1 MGSTI
6 WKGYIHFGETD
17 VPVKLHTA
25 VKEERVQFHLLH
37 RRDGVRLRQ
46 QMVCAYEKQ
55 PVPAE
60 EQSKGFEV
68 EDGKFVIVDPAELNQ
83 TAPESSRM
91 IEVHEF
97 VKTGQIDPIF
107 LDRLYYLEPDIQ
119 GKGYNALVKAL
130 KELDVA
136 GICTWIMRKRS
147 YFGALQA
154 RGKMLRLNTLRYG
167 DEVISV
173 GSLELQDL
181 PLSQGVLLS
190 EKELRI
196 GSELIEKM
204 AAPFEPQKFENEHQK
219 KLQEMIE
226 KKARGEKIAILVPRR
241 LKPTESDQLLQALEA
256 SLKKAA

>member
-1 MGSTI
+1 MAGRAI
-6 WKGYIHFGETD
+6 WKGYIHFGDTD
-17 VPVKLHTA
+17 VPVKLHAA
-25 VKEERVQFHLLH
+25 VKEERIQFHLLH
-37 RRDGVRLRQ
+37 RRDQTRLRQ

-60 EQSKGFEV
+60 QQSKGFEV
-68 EDGKFVIVDPAELNQ
+68 EDGKYVIVDPAEFEQ
-83 TAPESSRM
+83 TTPESSRM

-107 LDRLYYLEPDIQ
+107 LDRPYYLEPDIQ
-119 GKGYNALVKAL
+119 DIHGKGYNALLKAL

-136 GICTWIMRKRS
+136 GVCTWIMRKRS

-154 RGKMLRLNTLRYG
+154 HGKMLRLNTLRYD
-167 DEVISV
+167 DEVIPV
-173 GSLELQDL
+173 ASLGLEDV
-181 PLSQGVLLS
+181 PLS
-190 EKELRI
+190 EKELKI
-196 GSELIEKM
+196 ASELIEKM

-226 KKARGEKIAILVPRR
+226 KKARGEKIAVLAPRR
-241 LKPTESDQLLQALEA
+241 LKPTESDKLLQVLEA

>member
-1 MGSTI
+1 MAGSTI
-6 WKGYIHFGETD
+6 WKGIIHFGDTD

-25 VKEERVQFHLLH
+25 VKEERIQFHLLH
-37 RRDGVRLRQ
+37 KRDQVRVRQ

-68 EDGKFVIVDPAELNQ
+68 EEGKYIIIDPEELEQ

-97 VKTGQIDPIF
+97 VKTEQIDAIF
-107 LDRLYYLEPDIQ
+107 LDRLYYLEPDISDIH
-119 GKGYNALVKAL
+119 GKGYAALVGAL
-130 KELDVA
+130 KEMDVE
-136 GICTWIMRKRS
+136 GICTWTMRKRS
-147 YFGALQA
+147 YLGALQA
-154 RGKMLRLNTLRYG
+154 RGKILRLNTLRYA
-167 DEVISV
+167 DEVIPV
-173 GSLELQDL
+173 ASLELQDV
-181 PLSQGVLLS
+181 PLS

-196 GSELIEKM
+196 GSLLIDQLTASFQPE
-204 AAPFEPQKFENEHQK
+204 KFENEHQK

-226 KKARGEKIAILVPRR
+226 KKARGEKIVVLAPRR
-241 LKPTESDQLLQALEA
+241 LKPTRSDELLQVLEA

>member
-1 MGSTI
+1 MAGRAI
-6 WKGYIHFGETD
+6 WKGSIHFGDTD

-25 VKEERVQFHLLH
+25 VKEDRIQFHLLH
-37 RRDGVRLRQ
+37 RRDQVRLRQ
-46 QMVCAYEKQ
+46 QMVCAYEKE

-60 EQSKGFEV
+60 QQSKGFEV
-68 EDGKFVIVDPAELNQ
+68 EDGKYVIVDPAELEQ
-83 TAPESSRM
+83 TTPESSRM

-107 LDRLYYLEPDIQ
+107 LDRPYYLEPDIQ
-119 GKGYNALVKAL
+119 DIQGKGYNPLVKAL
-130 KELDVA
+130 KELDVV
-136 GICTWIMRKRS
+136 GICTWIMRKRA

-154 RGKMLRLNTLRYG
+154 RGKMLRLNTLRYA
-167 DEVISV
+167 DEVIQAASF
-173 GSLELQDL
+173 GLEDV
-181 PLSQGVLLS
+181 PLS

-204 AAPFEPQKFENEHQK
+204 AAPFEPRKFENEHQK

-226 KKARGEKIAILVPRR
+226 KKARGENIVVLPPRR
-241 LKPTESDQLLQALEA
+241 LKPTESDQLLQVLEA

>member
-1 MGSTI
+1 MAGATV
-6 WKGYIHFGETD
+6 WKGQIHFGDTN

-25 VKEERVQFHLLH
+25 VREERIQFHLLH
-37 RRDGVRLRQ
+37 RRDQTRLRQ

-68 EDGKFVIVDPAELNQ
+68 EEGKYVIVDPAELEQ
-83 TAPESSRM
+83 TTPESSRL

-107 LDRLYYLEPDIQ
+107 LDRLYYLEPDMADIH
-119 GKGYNALVKAL
+119 GKEFAALVKAL

-136 GICTWIMRKRS
+136 GICTWTMRKRS
-147 YFGALQA
+147 YFGALEA
-154 RGKMLRLNTLRYG
+154 RGEKLRLNTLRYA
-167 DEVISV
+167 DEVIPV
-173 GSLELQDL
+173 ESLGLEDV
-181 PLSQGVLLS
+181 PLS
-190 EKELRI
+190 EKELKI
-196 GSELIEKM
+196 GSELIEKLT
-204 AAPFEPQKFENEHQK
+204 APFEPQKFENEHQK

-241 LKPTESDQLLQALEA
+241 LKPTKSDQLLKALEA

>member
-1 MGSTI
+1 MPGATI
-6 WKGYIHFGETD
+6 WKGYIHFGDTD

-37 RRDGVRLRQ
+37 RPDQIRLRQ
-46 QMVCAYEKQ
+46 QMLCAYEKR

-68 EDGKFVIVDPAELNQ
+68 EDGKYLIVDPAELEQ
-83 TAPESSRM
+83 IVPESNRM

-107 LDRLYYLEPDIQ
+107 HDRLYYLDPDISDIQ
-119 GKGYNALVKAL
+119 GKGFSALVKAL

-136 GICTWIMRKRS
+136 GICTWVMRKRS

-154 RGKMLRLNTLRYG
+154 HGNMLRLNTLRYA
-167 DEVISV
+167 DEVIPV
-173 GSLELQDL
+173 GSLELQDV
-181 PLSQGVLLS
+181 PLA
-190 EKELRI
+190 EKELKI
-196 GSELIEKM
+196 GSELIEKLS
-204 AAPFEPQKFENEHQK
+204 APFEPQKFENEHQK
-219 KLQEMIE
+219 RLQDMIAT
-226 KKARGEKIAILVPRR
+226 KARGENIAILPPRR
-241 LKPTESDQLLQALEA
+241 LKPTESDQLLKVLEA

>member
-1 MGSTI
+1 MAGATI
-6 WKGYIHFGETD
+6 WKGYIHFGDTD

-25 VKEERVQFHLLH
+25 VKEERIQFHLLH
-37 RRDGVRLRQ
+37 RRDQVRLHQ

-60 EQSKGFEV
+60 QQSKGFEV
-68 EDGKFVIVDPAELNQ
+68 EDGKYVIVDPAELEQ
-83 TAPESSRM
+83 TTPESSRM

-97 VKTGQIDPIF
+97 VKTGQIDSIF

-119 GKGYNALVKAL
+119 DIQGKGYNALLKAL

-154 RGKMLRLNTLRYG
+154 RGKMLRLNTLRYA

-173 GSLELQDL
+173 GSLELQDV
-181 PLSQGVLLS
+181 PLS
-190 EKELRI
+190 EKELKI

-204 AAPFEPQKFENEHQK
+204 AAPFEPGKFENEHQK

-226 KKARGEKIAILVPRR
+226 KKARGEKIAVLIPRR

>member
-1 MGSTI
+1 MTGATI

-25 VKEERVQFHLLH
+25 VKDERIQFHLLH
-37 RRDGVRLRQ
+37 RRDRARLRQ
-46 QMVCAYEKQ
+46 RMVCAYDKQ
-55 PVPAE
+55 PVPSE
-60 EQSKGFEV
+60 EQCKGFEV
-68 EDGKFVIVDPAELNQ
+68 EDGKYVIVDPAELEQ

-107 LDRLYYLEPDIQ
+107 LDRFYYLEPDIQ
-119 GKGYNALVKAL
+119 GKGYTVLVKAL

-136 GICTWIMRKRS
+136 GICTWIMRKRA

-154 RGKMLRLNTLRYG
+154 RGKMLRLNTLRYA
-167 DEVISV
+167 DEVILTA
-173 GSLELQDL
+173 SLGLEDV
-181 PLSQGVLLS
+181 PLS
-190 EKELRI
+190 EKEIRI

-204 AAPFEPQKFENEHQK
+204 AASFEPRKFENEHQK

-226 KKARGEKIAILVPRR
+226 KKARGENIVVLPARR
-241 LKPTESDQLLQALEA
+241 LKPTKSDQLLQALEA

>member
-1 MGSTI
+1 MAGATI
-6 WKGYIHFGETD
+6 WKGYIHFGDTD

-25 VKEERVQFHLLH
+25 IKEERIQFHLLH
-37 RRDGVRLRQ
+37 KRDQVRVRQ

-68 EDGKFVIVDPAELNQ
+68 EDGKYIIVDPEELEQ

-107 LDRLYYLEPDIQ
+107 LDRAYYLEPDNQEIH
-119 GKGYNALVKAL
+119 GKGYNALVRAL
-130 KELDVA
+130 KEMEVT
-136 GICTWIMRKRS
+136 GICTWTMRKRS
-147 YFGALQA
+147 YLGALQA
-154 RGKMLRLNTLRYG
+154 RGGILRLNTMRYA
-167 DEVISV
+167 DEVIPIE
-173 GSLELQDL
+173 SLQL
-181 PLSQGVLLS
+181 PDVPLS
-190 EKELRI
+190 EKELKI
-196 GSELIEKM
+196 GSELIEKLT
-204 AAPFEPQKFENEHQK
+204 APFEPQKFENEHQK

-226 KKARGEKIAILVPRR
+226 KKARGEKIAVLVPKR
-241 LKPTESDQLLQALEA
+241 LKPTESDELLQVLEA

>member
-6 WKGYIHFGETD
+6 WKGTIHFGDTD

-25 VKEERVQFHLLH
+25 VKEERIQFHLLH
-37 RRDGVRLRQ
+37 KRDQVRLRQ

-68 EDGKFVIVDPAELNQ
+68 EDGKYIIVDPEELEQ

-97 VKTGQIDPIF
+97 VKTEQIDAIF
-107 LDRLYYLEPDIQ
+107 LDRLYYLEPDISDIH
-119 GKGYNALVKAL
+119 GKGYAALVGAL
-130 KELDVA
+130 KEMDVE
-136 GICTWIMRKRS
+136 GICTWTMRKRS
-147 YFGALQA
+147 YLGALQA
-154 RGKMLRLNTLRYG
+154 RGKILRLNTLRYA
-167 DEVISV
+167 DEVIPV
-173 GSLELQDL
+173 ASLELQDV
-181 PLSQGVLLS
+181 PLS

-196 GSELIEKM
+196 GSLLIDQLTASFQPE
-204 AAPFEPQKFENEHQK
+204 KFENEHQK

-226 KKARGEKIAILVPRR
+226 KKARGEKIVVLAPRR
-241 LKPTESDQLLQALEA
+241 LKPTRSDELLQVLEA

>member
-1 MGSTI
+1 MAGRAI
-6 WKGYIHFGETD
+6 WKGSIHFGDTD

-25 VKEERVQFHLLH
+25 VKEERIQFHLLH
-37 RRDGVRLRQ
+37 RRDQLRLRQ

-68 EDGKFVIVDPAELNQ
+68 EEGKYVIVDPAELEQ
-83 TAPESSRM
+83 TVPESSRM
-91 IEVHEF
+91 IEIHEF

-107 LDRLYYLEPDIQ
+107 FDRVYYLEPDME

-154 RGKMLRLNTLRYG
+154 RGKMLRLNTLRYA
-167 DEVISV
+167 DEVVQV
-173 GSLELQDL
+173 GSLELQEV
-181 PLSQGVLLS
+181 SLS
-190 EKELRI
+190 EKELKI

-204 AAPFEPQKFENEHQK
+204 TAPFEPQKFENEHQK
-219 KLQEMIE
+219 KLQEMID

-241 LKPTESDQLLQALEA
+241 LKPTESDKLLQALEA

>member
-1 MGSTI
+1 MAGRAI
-6 WKGYIHFGETD
+6 WKGYIHFGDTD

-25 VKEERVQFHLLH
+25 VKEERIQFHLLH
-37 RRDGVRLRQ
+37 RRDQVRLHQ

-68 EDGKFVIVDPAELNQ
+68 EDGKYVIVDPAELEQ
-83 TAPESSRM
+83 TVPESSRM

-107 LDRLYYLEPDIQ
+107 LDRIYYLEPD

-136 GICTWIMRKRS
+136 GICTWVMRKRS
-147 YFGALQA
+147 YFGALQVH
-154 RGKMLRLNTLRYG
+154 GKMLRLNTLRYA
-167 DEVISV
+167 DEVISAE
-173 GSLELQDL
+173 SLGLEDV
-181 PLSQGVLLS
+181 PLS
-190 EKELRI
+190 EKELKI

-204 AAPFEPQKFENEHQK
+204 SAPFEPQKFENEHQK
-219 KLQEMIE
+219 KLQEMID
-226 KKARGEKIAILVPRR
+226 KKARGQKIAILVPRR
-241 LKPTESDQLLQALEA
+241 LKPTESDKLLQALEA

>member
-1 MGSTI
+1 MAGATI

-17 VPVKLHTA
+17 VPVKLHNA
-25 VKEERVQFHLLH
+25 VKEERIQFHLLH
-37 RRDGVRLRQ
+37 RRDQVRLRQ
-46 QMVCAYEKQ
+46 QMICAYEKQ

-60 EQSKGFEV
+60 QQSKGFEV
-68 EDGKFVIVDPAELNQ
+68 EDGKYIIVDPAELDQ

-119 GKGYNALVKAL
+119 DTQGKGYNTLVKAL

-136 GICTWIMRKRS
+136 GICTWNMRKRS

-154 RGKMLRLNTLRYG
+154 RGKMLRLNTLRYA
-167 DEVISV
+167 DEVIPV
-173 GSLELQDL
+173 GSLELQDV
-181 PLSQGVLLS
+181 PLL
-190 EKELRI
+190 EKELKI

-204 AAPFEPQKFENEHQK
+204 AAPFEPGKFENEHQK

-226 KKARGEKIAILVPRR
+226 KKARGEKIAVLVPRR